1 MSDDGLLIKDI
12 GIYFQYISLI
22 MSCLYF
28 KKYEKS
34 TFYKY
39 FIIYFLNIVVINTII
54 TIWFKFDNHWLYDI
68 YTFFEFNI
76 FALIYY
82 HLIKEKKKLRI
93 LMIFVFIF
101 NVIYFSSFYF
111 SFINSIV
118 IPLVGVF
125 NSTFIILYF
134 SELLNSDKIL
144 NYTKLFPFW
153 MSVGFLLFYLTSVP
167 FFTLLSLNM
176 FDNRLMF
183 PIIYYLTIVFHLVI
197 NYGLITCN
205 KINK

>member
-1 MSDDGLLIKDI
+1 
-12 GIYFQYISLI
+12 